1 MHGKNIYSEPNQTFI
16 LNVVWKLLIIFVKT
30 SIVDIWLDSEYAS
43 FIGIPQIPLVVWSF
57 RISLLHV

>member
-43 FIGIPQIPLVVWSF
+43 FTGIPQIPLV
-57 RISLLHV
+57 L